1 MQSQNRKFIIYQL
14 FVQVI
19 ITIFYS
25 FFFVN
30 ILIEAGRDGGFN
42 GLLAPAM
49 KYFPFLVVLI
59 CSILPEASLLI
70 KHKLHSQDGEI
81 LPLLFMIVDLQSSL
95 IVSDAVSALGFYFDF
110 PFYLLILQRFSLL
123 GTAAMFLLSS
133 LRYFGFSSSHIGLYN
148 FAFLAISFLVSAI
161 IPISSYRGEMT
172 ITSSIYEVYLQIAI
186 LVIYLATI
194 ATFIIVAIK
203 DKTALNIKRSSAF
216 ILLCLGIYLSWA
228 NFPATCIISPVVY
241 IIGTGIL
248 VVDAG
253 DSF

>member
-1 MQSQNRKFIIYQL
+1 MQNQNRKFIIYQL

-19 ITIFYS
+19 ITILYS
-25 FFFVN
+25 FGFIN
-30 ILIEAGRDGGFN
+30 ILVEAGRAGGFN
-42 GLLAPAM
+42 GILAPTV
-49 KYFPFLVVLI
+49 KYFPFLVVLL

-81 LPLLFMIVDLQSSL
+81 LPLLFTVVDLQSSL

-110 PFYLLILQRFSLL
+110 PFYLLILQRFALL
-123 GTAAMFLLSS
+123 GTAAMFLISS

-161 IPISSYRGEMT
+161 IPISSYKGEMT
-172 ITSSIYEVYLQIAI
+172 VTSSLYEVYLQIAI
-186 LVIYLATI
+186 LVIYLTTI
-194 ATFIIVAIK
+194 ATFIMVAVK
-203 DKTALNIKRSSAF
+203 DKTALNIKRTSAF

-228 NFPATCIISPVVY
+228 DFVATCIIAPVFY
-241 IIGTGIL
+241 IVGTGIL
-248 VVDAG
+248 VVNAG